1 MSACGAARSKP
12 PPRPPRSSAATG
24 RPPSAADRLWR
35 PIPGAISRRATLACT
50 PQRRRCVARC
60 RYGALTG
67 LSKKK
72 TRLQYGDEQF
82 KKWRRSYDTKPP
94 AVSSF
99 SQHYPGNDQRYV
111 ENIRDVRVSSKETL
125 IRSLE
130 AGKLVV
136 GRRPT
141 RPRRRHRV
149 MGGWGGG
156 DLERSCTPCTHRL
169 TACILRS
176 GAPTSSAPRTSRV
189 QVHRKLPRSESLKDC
204 MDRTIPYWADTI
216 VPDAIDDGK
225 NVLVASS
232 ENAIRGLLMHLFNI
246 PKERI
251 SEIEIPTGLPL
262 VYDVRNRCLRL
273 LEGDFSTYNFG
284 KSGELL
290 FTPCQ
295 LPDDVYD
302 EV

>member
-1 MSACGAARSKP
+1 VGPAPARVP
-12 PPRPPRSSAATG
+12 DPAPRPAQEQYVVIIRHGKTENNKLGIFTGWEDVELAAEG
-24 RPPSAADRLWR
+24 REEALRAGALLAQNGVQFDVVYTSWLSRAIETAFLVLCELDQMWLPIHKSWRLNER
-35 PIPGAISRRATLACT
+35 M
-50 PQRRRCVARC
+50 
-60 RYGALTG
+60 YGALTG

-72 TRLQYGDEQF
+72 TRSQYGAEQF
-82 KKWRRSYDTKPP
+82 QKWRRSYDTKPP

-111 ENIRDVRVSSKETL
+111 TNIHDVRISSKETL

-130 AGKLVV
+130 AGKL
-136 GRRPT
+136 
-141 RPRRRHRV
+141 
-149 MGGWGGG
+149 M
-156 DLERSCTPCTHRL
+156 
-169 TACILRS
+169 
-176 GAPTSSAPRTSRV
+176 
-189 QVHRKLPRSESLKDC
+189 VHRKLPRSESLKDC
-204 MDRTIPYWADTI
+204 MDRTIPYWSDTI
-216 VPDAIDDGK
+216 VPNAIAAGK

-246 PKERI
+246 PPERI

-262 VYDVRNRCLRL
+262 VYDVRYRCLRL

-295 LPDDVYD
+295 IPDGEFDD
-302 EV
+302 

>member
-1 MSACGAARSKP
+1 VIIRHGKTENNKLGIFTGWEDVDLAPQGREEALRAGALLRQEGVTFDVVYTSWLSRAIETAWLVLCELDQMWLPIHKSW
-12 PPRPPRSSAATG
+12 
-24 RPPSAADRLWR
+24 RLNER
-35 PIPGAISRRATLACT
+35 M
-50 PQRRRCVARC
+50 
-60 RYGALTG
+60 YGALTG

-72 TRLQYGDEQF
+72 TRQQYGEEQF
-82 KKWRRSYDTKPP
+82 KMWRRSYDTKPP

-99 SQHYPGNDQRYV
+99 SHHYPGNDQRYV
-111 ENIRDVRVSSKETL
+111 DNIRDVRVSSKETL

-136 GRRPT
+136 
-141 RPRRRHRV
+141 
-149 MGGWGGG
+149 
-156 DLERSCTPCTHRL
+156 
-169 TACILRS
+169 
-176 GAPTSSAPRTSRV
+176 
-189 QVHRKLPRSESLKDC
+189 HRKLPRSESLKDC
-204 MDRTIPYWADTI
+204 MDRTIPYWTDTI
-216 VPDAIDDGK
+216 VTDAIDTGK

-246 PKERI
+246 PVARI

-290 FTPCQ
+290 FTLASCRTTRTTTSKARG
-295 LPDDVYD
+295 
-302 EV
+302 